1 MPKSNF
7 AYIDNSNVNYSVSAQ
22 HWKLNWGEF
31 RKYLAETHNVSVAY
45 MFLGYVKEQ
54 EDMYTFFES
63 LGYSLVF
70 KPVTEVKDELKGN
83 IDAELVLQT
92 MIDYPHYEKAVIVT
106 GDGDIACL
114 VEHLNKHNK
123 LETLIIPNE
132 RRYSEFLKI
141 VAGDKITYL
150 AKL

>member
-31 RKYLAETHNVSVAY
+31 RKYLTEKHNVTVAY
-45 MFLGYVKEQ
+45 MFLGYVAEQ
-54 EDMYTFFES
+54 EEMYAFFKS

-70 KPVTEVKDELKGN
+70 KPVTEIKDELKGN

-92 MIDYPHYEKAVIVT
+92 MIDYPQYEKAVIVT
-106 GDGDIACL
+106 
-114 VEHLNKHNK
+114 
-123 LETLIIPNE
+123 
-132 RRYSEFLKI
+132 
-141 VAGDKITYL
+141 
-150 AKL
+150 

>member
-1 MPKSNF
+1 
-7 AYIDNSNVNYSVSAQ
+7 
-22 HWKLNWGEF
+22 
-31 RKYLAETHNVSVAY
+31 
-45 MFLGYVKEQ
+45 MFLGYIKEQ
-54 EDMYTFFES
+54 EDMYKFFES

-83 IDAELVLQT
+83 IDAELVLQA
-92 MIDYPHYEKAVIVT
+92 MIDYPHYEKAVIIT

-123 LETLIIPNE
+123 LEVLIVPNE
-132 RRYSEFLKI
+132 RRFSEFLKI
-141 VAGDKITYL
+141 VAGDKISFL